1 MKKPKRKKIIYSINV
16 DDVQEVAEDV
26 LERRL
31 TTDEIETVDR
41 YVGDYIDW
49 FQAIEFAIQNHVGG

>member
-1 MKKPKRKKIIYSINV
+1 
-16 DDVQEVAEDV
+16 VQEVAEDV